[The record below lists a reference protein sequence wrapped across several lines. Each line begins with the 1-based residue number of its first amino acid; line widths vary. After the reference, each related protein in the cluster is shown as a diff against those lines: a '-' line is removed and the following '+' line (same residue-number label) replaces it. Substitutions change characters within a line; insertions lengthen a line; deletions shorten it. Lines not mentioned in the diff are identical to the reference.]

1 MPPPTPDD
9 PPEAAPAT
17 LDGLSVLIVEDSW
30 QVGTAIKSLLRSWG
44 ADVIGPVATAADALR
59 LVSERVPDAALVD
72 IHLRDGELAYGLI
85 DRLHDQGIRVVVT
98 TGYAEVGRPTKADAV
113 LRKPVDEWRLLASL
127 RPQAGGAA
135 PKPQSH

>member
-1 MPPPTPDD
+1 MPSPTADD

-44 ADVIGPVATAADALR
+44 AEVIGPVATAADALR
-59 LVSERVPDAALVD
+59 LVSERLPDAALVD

-98 TGYAEVGRPTKADAV
+98 TGYAEIGRATKAAAV
-113 LRKPVDEWRLLASL
+113 LRKPVDESRLLASL
-127 RPQAGGAA
+127 RPQAGATS
-135 PKPQSH
+135 PKPHSH